1 MEADSAMPWK
11 QEKGLEEQ
19 RERFVREA
27 LVKEKTFGQLCREY
41 QISRKTGYKWYG
53 RAFKEGTRAL
63 TDRRRGPREGSV
75 GAIEASWKARLL
87 QQKKASQLG
96 VEKTFCSFGPFVSG
110 GKDSFAGYHQP
121 NAEAQRLGA
130 KWH

>member
-1 MEADSAMPWK
+1 MGADSAMPWK

-41 QISRKTGYKWYG
+41 QISRKTGYKWGG
-53 RAFKEGTRAL
+53 RAFKEGTTAL

-87 QQKKASQLG
+87 QQKKSIP
-96 VEKTFCSFGPFVSG
+96 VEGRKSFLLVWAVCIR
-110 GKDSFAGYHQP
+110 GKRFLRRLPS
-121 NAEAQRLGA
+121 AEC
-130 KWH
+130 